1 MGINHQWANAK
12 EGRRETVRVWKDGWF
27 ADGYR
32 TRAGFKTLSSV
43 VFFTIQSR
51 TFTVKYSED
60 AIKRPS
66 GVDLWAEQEWNK
78 RVKICSE
85 QRRTI
90 CKGVKEKRPPQVPKI
105 KCPAACQAPWFTF
118 WSNRCKSDVLA
129 IVLKLKN
136 VKYSHYM
143 LTWMTNAGSKR
154 IKKEKD
160 VRNGGFTGSGG
171 TKSMLRI
178 SPINFKRS
186 SCCVTSVSCSSW
198 WLCSLKRCVESAAH
212 LTQHGR
218 QTEIGKKLVK

>member
-1 MGINHQWANAK
+1 MQ
-12 EGRRETVRVWKDGWF
+12 
-27 ADGYR
+27 R
-32 TRAGFKTLSSV
+32 TAAHHL
-43 VFFTIQSR
+43 
-51 TFTVKYSED
+51 
-60 AIKRPS
+60 
-66 GVDLWAEQEWNK
+66 
-78 RVKICSE
+78 
-85 QRRTI
+85 QR
-90 CKGVKEKRPPQVPKI
+90 CKGEKIPTGTKNKVPCCMWSTMI
-105 KCPAACQAPWFTF
+105 HIF